1 MITRALYLLLT
12 LLLASAAS
20 MAGGAENSQPIADLA
35 DRLQQDIAAVRAL
48 DQRIASAPEHARE
61 PLTFRRDERSLRLL
75 GLFDQLTRGAAALPA
90 DDAARKDVEELMNVQ
105 LAGVGDAILARIDGL
120 SGRIAGLESALDEAS
135 GADRVALEAYLQSSE
150 QLRMDFYEALVTLL
164 RARSELGLV
173 DDELVKK
180 LLPILYLQAEAIV
193 GQIEY
198 NGGAIKELNK
208 RLSTDSGNA
217 DITATRAEIAHQQ
230 SLDLDYLSRMI
241 GLLERLGE
249 EPDDYKAVLVRQGQG
264 LSVSALDA
272 GVLRNLLNNAWEATR
287 KALAERGPDLLFQL
301 LLFMAILLAFRWLSG
316 LVRRGVKAACERP
329 GVDMSQLL
337 RDVLVSVCGGTV
349 MVIGVLV
356 ALAQVGISL
365 GPMLAGLGVA
375 GFVVGF
381 ALQDTLGNF
390 AAGAMILIYRPY
402 DVDDFIEVAGASGL
416 VKKMSLVSTTITTFD
431 NQTLVVPNSKIW
443 GDVIKNVTA
452 QKVRRVDLVFGIG
465 YSDDIDQA
473 ERVLAS
479 IVDGHDKILRKPA
492 PVIRLHELGDS
503 SVNFVVRPWV
513 KTEDYW
519 DVYWDLTREVK
530 QRFDREGISIPFPQ
544 RDVHLYS
551 ETGA

>member
-1 MITRALYLLLT
+1 MMTRTLSVLLP
-12 LLLASAAS
+12 LLLAMAVSMPVRAEDAS
-20 MAGGAENSQPIADLA
+20 ISELA
-35 DRLQQDIAAVRAL
+35 DRLQRDIAAVRAL
-48 DQRIASAPEHARE
+48 DQRIASAPEHARD
-61 PLTFRRDERSLRLL
+61 PLTFRRDARSLRLL
-75 GLFDQLTRGAAALPA
+75 ELFDQLTRAAAALPVE
-90 DDAARKDVEELMNVQ
+90 DAARQDVEELMNVQ

-120 SGRIAGLESALDEAS
+120 SGRIAGLKDALDKAS

-164 RARSELGLV
+164 RGRRELGLV
-173 DDELVKK
+173 DDELIKK

-198 NGGAIKELNK
+198 NGGAIKELNQ
-208 RLSTDSGNA
+208 RLSADSGNA
-217 DITATRAEIAHQQ
+217 DIAATRAEIAHQQ
-230 SLDLDYLSRMI
+230 SLDLTYLSRMI

-249 EPDDYKAVLVRQGQG
+249 EPDDYKAVLVRQGKG

-272 GVLRNLLNNAWEATR
+272 GVLKNLLDSAWQATR
-287 KALAERGPDLLFQL
+287 TALVERGPDLLFQL
-301 LLFMAILLAFRWLSG
+301 LLFTAILLVFRWLSG

-337 RDVLVSVCGGTV
+337 RNVLVSVCGGTV

-465 YSDDIDQA
+465 YGDDIDQA

-479 IVDGHDKILRKPA
+479 IVDEHEKILRKPA
-492 PVIRLHELGDS
+492 PLIRCHELGDS

-544 RDVHLYS
+544 RDVHLHS
-551 ETGA
+551 EAGA